1 MSLALFVCLALAH
14 PVLPLQPS
22 DAPEPLV
29 QTAMSACLRKGT
41 LGLSREMSNA
51 PLANVLLYL
60 TKPTTV
66 SALVRKFAHK
76 GTEMI
81 CWAINAKLR

>member
-1 MSLALFVCLALAH
+1 MSLAC
-14 PVLPLQPS
+14 VLGARASGPAASTKRCARAAAANS
-22 DAPEPLV
+22 DVRLPPKGDIATKPRNV
-29 QTAMSACLRKGT
+29 SRACQC
-41 LGLSREMSNA
+41 
-51 PLANVLLYL
+51 LLYL

>member
-51 PLANVLLYL
+51 PLANDVFF
-60 TKPTTV
+60 TSQSRPP
-66 SALVRKFAHK
+66 SVRSSY
-76 GTEMI
+76 GSSSTRG
-81 CWAINAKLR
+81 LR

>member
-14 PVLPLQPS
+14 PVLLLQPS

-29 QTAMSACLRKGT
+29 QTAICACLRKGT
-41 LGLSREMSNA
+41 LRLSREISRA
-51 PLANVLLYL
+51 FSQCLLYL

-81 CWAINAKLR
+81 C